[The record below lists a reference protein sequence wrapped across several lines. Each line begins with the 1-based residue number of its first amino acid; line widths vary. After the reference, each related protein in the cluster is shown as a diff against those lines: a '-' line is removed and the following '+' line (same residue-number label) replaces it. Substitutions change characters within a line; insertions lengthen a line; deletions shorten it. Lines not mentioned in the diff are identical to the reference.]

1 MANSIFHVVFTRL
14 EESRIGIQEHLAE
27 GGAKDQETY
36 WRLVGKYDA
45 LGAIRNDLK
54 EVEKRYVDD

>member
-1 MANSIFHVVFTRL
+1 MADSIFHTILTRL
-14 EESRIGIQEHLAE
+14 DESRTSIAEHLAE

-36 WRLVGKYDA
+36 WRLVGKYEA
-45 LGAIRNDLK
+45 LGIIRNDIK

>member
-1 MANSIFHVVFTRL
+1 MSDTVFHSVVKRL
-14 EESRIGIQEHLAE
+14 EESRTAIAEHLAE

-36 WRLVGKYDA
+36 WRLVGKYEA
-45 LGAIRNDLK
+45 LGIIRNDIK

>member
-1 MANSIFHVVFTRL
+1 MADNIFHHVLTRL
-14 EESRIGIQEHLAE
+14 EESRTAIAEHLAE

-36 WRLVGKYDA
+36 WRLVGKYEA
-45 LGAIRNDLK
+45 LGVIRNDVK